1 MQISER
7 ANFVLRNLSF
17 RQYEKGTRFIHF
29 SDYKSKLSEIEQAKV
44 YLLKLASG
52 SEKYLTMP
60 DLNSNQKFILRER
73 KSFFGK
79 LFRFTVASYVC
90 LMSQIMIMTTEDIH
104 TVLSSLLELD
114 SIEVKHPNDKIS
126 QSYIKVVQQFLC
138 AKTDHSSH
146 GANQQAI
153 FECIKE
159 LYRVTLNE
167 LAYLD
172 SLQEL
177 RMFESMHSKIKN
189 HFQSARKAVL
199 QPAKSVGEFPT
210 NQTNTKSRKIG
221 ISRSKTFVMED

>member
-1 MQISER
+1 MQIAER
-7 ANFVLRNLSF
+7 ANFVRKNLSF

-29 SDYKSKLSEIEQAKV
+29 SDYKTKLAEIEQTKV

-73 KSFFGK
+73 KSFFRK

-90 LMSQIMIMTTEDIH
+90 LMSQISIMTTEDIQS
-104 TVLSSLLELD
+104 VLNSLLELD

-126 QSYIKVVQQFLC
+126 QSYVKVVEQFLSV
-138 AKTDHSSH
+138 KTDQT
-146 GANQQAI
+146 GPNQQAT

-177 RMFESMHSKIKN
+177 RMFENMHFKIKTYFHSK
-189 HFQSARKAVL
+189 SKAVL
-199 QPAKSVGEFPT
+199 QPAKSMGEIPADLIH
-210 NQTNTKSRKIG
+210 NNPRRKIG
-221 ISRSKTFVMED
+221 ISRSKTFVIED